1 MHRIDTPGSV
11 DGRFNDGNPAVGQQA
26 TQLLSDWF
34 NDIQENMCH
43 AIEESGIVLDKGDE
57 TQLLSAIL
65 ALISGV
71 VGTGG
76 GAVPTTRNVNT
87 SGLATGG
94 GALATDRTIDVAKA
108 SAAQIAAGLLDN
120 CAITPLGLA
129 TAVAAGL
136 SDNGYYTAPGGLILQ
151 WGQLRGT
158 YAEGA
163 VGVTYPITFPNH
175 CFVTF
180 ATALNQASNNNNDVW
195 CQNVS
200 KSLGGA
206 TFFFNYDGSGSNVIQ
221 GLDYL
226 AIGN

>member
-11 DGRFNDGNPAVGQQA
+11 AGQFSDGNPAVGQQA
-26 TQLLSDWF
+26 TQLLSAWF
-34 NDIQENMCH
+34 NDVQENLCQL
-43 AIEESGIVLDKGDE
+43 IEEAGIPLVKGGSD
-57 TQLLSAIL
+57 QLTAAVL
-65 ALISGV
+65 ALIAGV

-76 GAVPTTRNVNT
+76 GAVPTTRLVST

-94 GALATDRTIDVAKA
+94 GALAVDRTIDVAKA
-108 SAAQIAAGLLDN
+108 SAAEIAAGLIDN
-120 CAITPLGLA
+120 KAITPLGLA

-136 SDNGYYTAPGGLILQ
+136 ADNGYYVAPGGLILQ
-151 WGQLRGT
+151 WGQLRGS

-163 VGVTYPITFPNH
+163 VGVTFPTSFPNA
-175 CFVTF
+175 CYTTF
-180 ATALNQASNNNNDVW
+180 ATALNQASNINNDVW

-200 KSLGGA
+200 KSLSGA

-226 AIGN
+226 AIGH

>member
-11 DGRFNDGNPAVGQQA
+11 DGAFSDGNPAVGQQA
-26 TQLLSDWF
+26 TQLLASWF
-34 NDIQENMCH
+34 NDVQENLCTLV
-43 AIEESGIVLDKGDE
+43 EEAGLVLTKGDAMQV
-57 TQLLSAIL
+57 TNAVL
-65 ALISGV
+65 ALIAGV

-76 GAVPTTRNVNT
+76 GAVPTTRLVST
-87 SGLATGG
+87 TGLATGG
-94 GALATDRTIDVAKA
+94 GALAIDRTIDVPKA
-108 SAAQIAAGLLDN
+108 SAPEIAAGVIDN
-120 CAITPLGLA
+120 KAITPLGLA

-136 SDNGYYTAPGGLILQ
+136 SDNGYYVAPGGLILQ

-163 VGVTYPITFPNH
+163 VGVTFPIAFPTS
-175 CFVTF
+175 CFVLLPI
-180 ATALNQASNNNNDVW
+180 ALNQASNVNNDVW

-200 KSLGGA
+200 KSLSGA

-226 AIGN
+226 AIGK

>member
-11 DGRFNDGNPAVGQQA
+11 QGRFNDGNPAVGQQA
-26 TQLLSDWF
+26 TQLLSPWF
-34 NDIQENMCH
+34 NDIQENVCH
-43 AIEESGIVLDKGDE
+43 AIEQAGLVLDKGDQ

-65 ALISGV
+65 ALIAGV

-76 GAVPTTRNVNT
+76 GAVPTTRLVST
-87 SGLATGG
+87 SGLASGG

-108 SAAQIAAGLLDN
+108 SAAQVAAGLLDD

-129 TAVAAGL
+129 TAAATGL
-136 SDNGYYTAPGGLILQ
+136 ADNGYYVLPGGMILQ

-163 VGVTYPITFPNH
+163 VGVTFPITFPNH
-175 CFVTF
+175 CYTLQ

-200 KSLGGA
+200 KSLSGA